1 MGIVLISAYFASLSP
16 LALFRALP
24 GSIAQGLIWGL
35 LALGVYITYKLL
47 DFADLSV
54 DGSFA
59 TGGAVAVM
67 LIRSDM
73 NPWVSLIFAFAAGM
87 LAGMVTGLLH
97 TKLGIPP
104 ILAGILTQIALYSI
118 NLNIMGQSNQAI
130 SVDKYSLA
138 VSLRYVS
145 GDTAAKIKVFTTCI
159 LFGVVIVAI
168 LYWYFGTEQ
177 GHAIRATGCNPQ
189 MARAQGINTSFC
201 KVLALM
207 ISNGLVGLSGALYA
221 QYQGA
226 ADVKN
231 RHFSQQEKQEIDECQ
246 HHVYDIQ
253 NSCCCTHFR
262 HQLVHIRSRTLRTQQ
277 MHGIPFAS
285 LSVRRKC
292 QKKYKYPHAT
302 QPVAETPPVH
312 NSGRK
317 CFHISQNRRTC
328 GCKSRYNFKQGIDKV
343 WNFPGKNKWQTPEKT
358 DCNPA
363 SGYAD
368 HPFPRKKTT
377 GGISAKIIH

>member
-159 LFGVVIVAI
+159 LVWGSDRGDSLLGIS
-168 LYWYFGTEQ
+168 GTEQ
-177 GHAIRATGCNPQ
+177 GHSIRATGCNPQ

-226 ADVKN
+226 ADVNMGRGAIVIGLAAVIIGDVLFGKLCAGKKLAFAYTL
-231 RHFSQQEKQEIDECQ
+231 FS
-246 HHVYDIQ
+246 
-253 NSCCCTHFR
+253 
-262 HQLVHIRSRTLRTQQ
+262 
-277 MHGIPFAS
+277 
-285 LSVRRKC
+285 
-292 QKKYKYPHAT
+292 
-302 QPVAETPPVH
+302 
-312 NSGRK
+312 
-317 CFHISQNRRTC
+317 
-328 GCKSRYNFKQGIDKV
+328 
-343 WNFPGKNKWQTPEKT
+343 
-358 DCNPA
+358 
-363 SGYAD
+363 
-368 HPFPRKKTT
+368 
-377 GGISAKIIH
+377 